1 MRSPSIL
8 SKLSDLKA
16 TNPAAMSN
24 LAFKCGGRSENQS
37 GSENDDWRRFVSG
50 MLKVQGF
57 RDLCIKLEILDAI
70 KQELYAGLV
79 SLAGLNRCHGR
90 LLVRGDEH
98 FCSGLRGNNGHN
110 RRCSCF
116 GQLSNFWAA
125 HPQKLDPG
133 RNGFEGEAECGS
145 RKDLK
150 KGG

>member
-37 GSENDDWRRFVSG
+37 GSENDNWRRFVSG

-70 KQELYAGLV
+70 NNSMLDLSVWQASIDAMVGFWCEETNTFVLDFGETTVTIEDAHVLGKKKYLGGPSLYT
-79 SLAGLNRCHGR
+79 
-90 LLVRGDEH
+90 
-98 FCSGLRGNNGHN
+98 
-110 RRCSCF
+110 
-116 GQLSNFWAA
+116 
-125 HPQKLDPG
+125 
-133 RNGFEGEAECGS
+133 
-145 RKDLK
+145 
-150 KGG
+150 